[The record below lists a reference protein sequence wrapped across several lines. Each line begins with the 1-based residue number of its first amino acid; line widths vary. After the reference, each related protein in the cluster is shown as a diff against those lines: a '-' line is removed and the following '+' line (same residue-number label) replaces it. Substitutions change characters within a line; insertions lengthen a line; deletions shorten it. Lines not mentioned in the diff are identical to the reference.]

1 MGRCGDLFGRRPRR
15 CRADSRGLAL
25 ITQPRGQFDV
35 TPEQRAIGA
44 LAAEVAAREIAP
56 HVAQWDREHVFP
68 RELYRKLTDAGIMG
82 ILVPEEYGGAGA
94 EYLSYALAIEEL
106 ARVDAGTAVTVSVHS
121 MICSAI
127 CRLGT
132 PQQKE
137 FWLPQLASGDVLAG
151 FALTE
156 SDAGSDAAALR
167 ATAKRSNGGYVLDGR
182 KQWCSTGSYAGVIMG
197 MFRTGGAGARG
208 VSAFLIDAA
217 LPGISVERVTE
228 KLGIHT
234 SNTCDVAF
242 DGVEVDSNA
251 LLGEEGAGFANAMSA
266 LTAGRIGIAAQAIG
280 ILAACLDESV
290 KFAKERVAFGKPIG
304 AFEGIS
310 FKIAQM
316 ATDLDAARLLNY
328 RAAALADAGESFA
341 LAASKAKLFASTA
354 ARKHAAEAL
363 QIHGGYGYTSEF
375 PVERHYR
382 DAKITEIY
390 EGTSEIQ
397 QLIVARSLLG
407 RLD

>member
-1 MGRCGDLFGRRPRR
+1 MISQA
-15 CRADSRGLAL
+15 RA
-25 ITQPRGQFDV
+25 QFELTD
-35 TPEQRAIGA
+35 EQRAIGA
-44 LAAEVAAREIAP
+44 LAAELAQREIAP
-56 HVAQWDREHVFP
+56 FVAQWDREHVFP
-68 RELYRKLTDAGIMG
+68 RELYAKLTAAGIMG

-94 EYLSYALAIEEL
+94 DYLSYALAIEEL
-106 ARVDAGTAVTVSVHS
+106 SRVDAGTAVTVSVHS

-127 CRLGT
+127 RKLGT
-132 PQQKE
+132 PRQKE
-137 FWLPQLASGDVLAG
+137 RWLTTLATENVIAG

-167 ATAKRSNGGYVLDGR
+167 ATAKRVDGGYVLNGR
-182 KQWCSTGSYAGVIMG
+182 KQWCTTGSYAGVIMG
-197 MFRTGGAGARG
+197 MFRTGGTGARG
-208 VSAFLIDAA
+208 VSAFLVEPN
-217 LPGISVERVTE
+217 LPGVTVERVTE

-234 SNTCDVAF
+234 SNTCDLAF
-242 DGVEVDSNA
+242 DGVEIGAGA
-251 LLGEEGAGFANAMSA
+251 LLGEEGAGFGNAMSA

-290 KFAKERVAFGKPIG
+290 RFAKERFAFGKPIG
-304 AFEGIS
+304 AFEGVS

-316 ATDLDAARLLNY
+316 AMDLDAARLLTY
-328 RAAALADAGESFA
+328 RAAALADAGRPFA

-354 ARKHAAEAL
+354 ARKHSAEAV

-397 QLIVARSLLG
+397 QLIIARSLLG
-407 RLD
+407 RLE

>member
-1 MGRCGDLFGRRPRR
+1 MSLL
-15 CRADSRGLAL
+15 SREVEAL
-25 ITQPRGQFDV
+25 PQFAL
-35 TPEQRAIGA
+35 TGEQRAVGE
-44 LAAEVAAREIAP
+44 LAAEIAQREIAP
-56 HVAQWDREHVFP
+56 FVAAWDRDHVFP
-68 RELYRKLTDAGIMG
+68 LDLYPKLGAAGLMG
-82 ILVPEEYGGAGA
+82 MLVPEAYGGAGA
-94 EYLSYALAIEEL
+94 DYVSYALAIEEL

-127 CRLGT
+127 AKLGT
-132 PQQKE
+132 TEQKAR
-137 FWLPQLASGDVLAG
+137 WLAQLAGGEIIAG

-156 SDAGSDAAALR
+156 SDAGSDAASIR
-167 ATAKRSNGGYVLDGR
+167 ATARPSGGGYVLQGR
-182 KQWCSTGSYAGVIMG
+182 KQWCTTGSYAGLVMG

-208 VSAFLIDAA
+208 VSAFLIEADR
-217 LPGISVERVTE
+217 PGIAVERVTE

-234 SNTCDVAF
+234 SNTCDLAF
-242 DGVEVDSNA
+242 DRVEVGAQA
-251 LLGEEGAGFANAMSA
+251 LLGEEGSGFGNAMTA

-304 AFEGIS
+304 AYEAVS

-316 ATDLDAARLLNY
+316 ATDLEAARLLNY

-341 LAASKAKLFASTA
+341 LAASTAKLFASTA

-363 QIHGGYGYTSEF
+363 QIHGGYGYTREF
-375 PVERHYR
+375 AVERHYR

-397 QLIVARSLLG
+397 QLIIARSLLG

>member
-1 MGRCGDLFGRRPRR
+1 LIAET
-15 CRADSRGLAL
+15 RA
-25 ITQPRGQFDV
+25 QFELTD
-35 TPEQRAIGA
+35 EQRAVGA
-44 LAAEVAAREIAP
+44 LAAELAQREIAP
-56 HVAQWDREHVFP
+56 FVAEWDRGHVFP
-68 RELYRKLTDAGIMG
+68 RELYVKLTHSGLMG

-94 EYLSYALAIEEL
+94 GYVSYALAIEEL

-127 CRLGT
+127 LKLGT
-132 PQQKE
+132 PAQRE
-137 FWLPQLASGDVLAG
+137 RWLRPLASENVIAG

-167 ATAKRSNGGYVLDGR
+167 ATARRTDNGYVLNGR
-182 KQWCSTGSYAGVIMG
+182 KQWCSTGSYAGVVMG

-208 VSAFLIDAA
+208 VSAFLIEPSLA
-217 LPGISVERVTE
+217 GVTVERVTD
-228 KLGIHT
+228 KLGIRT
-234 SNTCDVAF
+234 SNTCDLAF
-242 DGVEVDSNA
+242 DDVTLGADA
-251 LLGEEGAGFANAMSA
+251 LLGAEGAGFGNAMTA
-266 LTAGRIGIAAQAIG
+266 LTAGRIGIASQAIG

-304 AFEGIS
+304 AFEGVS

-316 ATDLDAARLLNY
+316 AMDLDAARMLTY
-328 RAAALADAGESFA
+328 RAAALADAGEPFA

-354 ARKHAAEAL
+354 ARKHSAEAV

-397 QLIVARSLLG
+397 QLIIARSLLG

>member
-1 MGRCGDLFGRRPRR
+1 MIAP
-15 CRADSRGLAL
+15 
-25 ITQPRGQFDV
+25 TRGQFELTD
-35 TPEQRAIGA
+35 EQRAIGA
-44 LAAEVAAREIAP
+44 LAAEIAQREIAP
-56 HVAQWDREHVFP
+56 FVAQWDRDHVFP

-94 EYLSYALAIEEL
+94 DYLSYALAIEEL

-127 CRLGT
+127 CRLGST
-132 PQQKE
+132 GQKE
-137 FWLPQLASGDVLAG
+137 RWLRQLAGGDVIAG

-156 SDAGSDAAALR
+156 PDAGSDAAALR
-167 ATAKRSNGGYVLDGR
+167 ATAKRSNGGYVLRGR

-197 MFRTGGAGARG
+197 MFRTGGSGARG
-208 VSAFLIDAA
+208 VSAFLIEPN
-217 LPGISVERVTE
+217 LPGITVERVTE

-234 SNTCDVAF
+234 SNTCDLAF
-242 DGVEVDSNA
+242 DDARVGEDA
-251 LLGEEGAGFANAMSA
+251 LLGEEGAGFGNAMTA

-304 AFEGIS
+304 AFEGVS
-310 FKIAQM
+310 FKVAQM
-316 ATDLDAARLLNY
+316 AMDLDAARLLNY
-328 RAAALADAGESFA
+328 RAAAMADAGQNFA

-397 QLIVARSLLG
+397 QLIIARSLLG

>member
-1 MGRCGDLFGRRPRR
+1 
-15 CRADSRGLAL
+15 
-25 ITQPRGQFDV
+25 
-35 TPEQRAIGA
+35 
-44 LAAEVAAREIAP
+44 
-56 HVAQWDREHVFP
+56 
-68 RELYRKLTDAGIMG
+68 MG
-82 ILVPEEYGGAGA
+82 ILVPEDYGGAGA
-94 EYLSYALAIEEL
+94 GYVSYARAIEEL

-127 CRLGT
+127 LRLGT
-132 PQQKE
+132 QQQKE
-137 FWLPQLASGDVLAG
+137 RWLGRLASGDLIAG

-167 ATAKRSNGGYVLDGR
+167 ATAKRSGGGYVLDGR
-182 KQWCSTGSYAGVIMG
+182 KQWCTSGSYAGVIMG

-208 VSAFLIDAA
+208 VSAFLIEPN
-217 LPGISVERVTE
+217 LRGITVERVTE

-234 SNTCDVAF
+234 SNTCDLAF
-242 DGVEVDSNA
+242 DGVEIGADA
-251 LLGEEGAGFANAMSA
+251 LLGEEGSGFGNAMKA
-266 LTAGRIGIAAQAIG
+266 LTAGRIGIAAQSIG

-290 KFAKERVAFGKPIG
+290 KFAKERTAFGKPIG
-304 AFEGIS
+304 AFEGVS

-316 ATDLDAARLLNY
+316 AMDLDAARLLNY
-328 RAAALADAGESFA
+328 RAAALADAGEDFGI
-341 LAASKAKLFASTA
+341 AASKAKLFASTA

-363 QIHGGYGYTSEF
+363 QIHGGYGYTTEF

-397 QLIVARSLLG
+397 QVVIARSLLG

>member
-1 MGRCGDLFGRRPRR
+1 
-15 CRADSRGLAL
+15 
-25 ITQPRGQFDV
+25 
-35 TPEQRAIGA
+35 
-44 LAAEVAAREIAP
+44 
-56 HVAQWDREHVFP
+56 
-68 RELYRKLTDAGIMG
+68 MG

-94 EYLSYALAIEEL
+94 DYLSYALAIEEL

-127 CRLGT
+127 LRLGT
-132 PQQKE
+132 ERQKE
-137 FWLPQLASGDVLAG
+137 RWLKALATGNVIAG

-156 SDAGSDAAALR
+156 SDAGSDAAAIR
-167 ATAKRSNGGYVLDGR
+167 ATARRSGAGYVLNGR
-182 KQWCSTGSYAGVIMG
+182 KQWCTSGSYAGVIMG
-197 MFRTGGAGARG
+197 MFRTGGSGARG
-208 VSAFLIDAA
+208 VSAFLIEPDR
-217 LPGISVERVTE
+217 PGITVERVTE

-242 DGVEVDSNA
+242 DDVALDEDA
-251 LLGEEGAGFANAMSA
+251 LLGEEGAGFGTAMSA

-290 KFAKERVAFGKPIG
+290 QFAKERVAFGKPIG
-304 AFEGIS
+304 AFEGVS

-316 ATDLDAARLLNY
+316 AMDLDAARLLAY
-328 RAAALADAGESFA
+328 RAAALADAAQPFA
-341 LAASKAKLFASTA
+341 LAASKAKLFASSA
-354 ARKHAAEAL
+354 ARRHAAEAL
-363 QIHGGYGYTSEF
+363 QIHGGYGYTTEF
-375 PVERHYR
+375 AVERHYR

-397 QLIVARSLLG
+397 QLIIARSLLG

>member
-1 MGRCGDLFGRRPRR
+1 MNLSNIAAR
-15 CRADSRGLAL
+15 
-25 ITQPRGQFDV
+25 TQFELTD
-35 TPEQRAIGA
+35 EQRQVGA
-44 LAAEVAAREIAP
+44 LAAEIAQREIAP
-56 HVAQWDREHVFP
+56 FVAQWDRDRVFP
-68 RELYRKLTDAGIMG
+68 RDLYAKLTHAGIMG

-94 EYLSYALAIEEL
+94 DYLSYALAIEEL

-127 CRLGT
+127 LRLGT

-137 FWLPQLASGDVLAG
+137 RWLKALATGNVIAG

-156 SDAGSDAAALR
+156 SDAGSDAAAIR
-167 ATAKRSNGGYVLDGR
+167 ATARRSGAGYVLNGR
-182 KQWCSTGSYAGVIMG
+182 KQWCTSGSYAGVIMG
-197 MFRTGGAGARG
+197 MFRTGGSGARG
-208 VSAFLIDAA
+208 VSAFLIEPDR
-217 LPGISVERVTE
+217 PGITVERVTE

-242 DGVEVDSNA
+242 DDVALDEDA
-251 LLGEEGAGFANAMSA
+251 LLGEEGAGFGTAMSA

-290 KFAKERVAFGKPIG
+290 QFAKERVAFGKPIG
-304 AFEGIS
+304 AFEGVS

-316 ATDLDAARLLNY
+316 SMDLDAARLLAY
-328 RAAALADAGESFA
+328 RAAALADAAQPFA
-341 LAASKAKLFASTA
+341 LAASKAKLFASSA
-354 ARKHAAEAL
+354 ARRHAAEAL
-363 QIHGGYGYTSEF
+363 QIHGGYGYTTEF
-375 PVERHYR
+375 AVERHYR

-397 QLIVARSLLG
+397 QLIIARSLLG